1 MHTKMKGEGIKGLFI
16 EQIVPVMERH
26 GYHFMKAKNVFVYGD
41 REWTNECIL
50 RFTNWENDQLSLRTE
65 YFVTCKKVSQLYKE
79 AILEKD
85 CMPIC
90 GVLDVGWA
98 YKYLGIPLDD
108 KPWFQMK
115 IAKLHSLV
123 QKWIVEFESVGLSF
137 FKEMND
143 YEKVEKALDIFNVSG
158 WAPLAVWTGERIL
171 HGICLYYLNTY
182 DKRGTLG
189 LFDLYREKID
199 EMEYSPIREQ
209 FERLERYMNCLP
221 DRQPIPRRN
230 EDKESPSK

>member
-1 MHTKMKGEGIKGLFI
+1 MHTRMKGEGIKGLFI

-26 GYHFMKAKNVFVYGD
+26 GYHFMKAKNAFVYED
-41 REWTNECIL
+41 QEWRNE
-50 RFTNWENDQLSLRTE
+50 LSLRTE
-65 YFVTCKKVSQLYKE
+65 YFVTCKKVSQFYKA

-85 CMPIC
+85 SMPIC

-98 YKYLGIPLDD
+98 YKYLGIPLND
-108 KPWFQMK
+108 KPWFRMK

-143 YEKVEKALDIFNVSG
+143 YEKLEKALDIFNVSG
-158 WAPLAVWTGERIL
+158 WAPLAVWTGERVL
-171 HGICLYYLNTY
+171 HGICLYYLNTH

-189 LFDLYREKID
+189 LFDLYRDKVG

-209 FERLERYMNCLP
+209 FERLERYMKCLP
-221 DRQPIPRRN
+221 ETINPQKI
-230 EDKESPSK
+230 

>member
-1 MHTKMKGEGIKGLFI
+1 
-16 EQIVPVMERH
+16 
-26 GYHFMKAKNVFVYGD
+26 
-41 REWTNECIL
+41 
-50 RFTNWENDQLSLRTE
+50 
-65 YFVTCKKVSQLYKE
+65 
-79 AILEKD
+79 
-85 CMPIC
+85 MPIC

-209 FERLERYMNCLP
+209 FERLERYMKCLP

-230 EDKESPSK
+230 EDKESQSK

>member
-1 MHTKMKGEGIKGLFI
+1 M
-16 EQIVPVMERH
+16 
-26 GYHFMKAKNVFVYGD
+26 
-41 REWTNECIL
+41 
-50 RFTNWENDQLSLRTE
+50 
-65 YFVTCKKVSQLYKE
+65 
-79 AILEKD
+79 
-85 CMPIC
+85 
-90 GVLDVGWA
+90 
-98 YKYLGIPLDD
+98 
-108 KPWFQMK
+108 
-115 IAKLHSLV
+115 
-123 QKWIVEFESVGLSF
+123 GLSF

-209 FERLERYMNCLP
+209 FERLERYMKCLP
-221 DRQPIPRRN
+221 DRQPIPRKN
-230 EDKESPSK
+230 EDRESKSK

>member
-1 MHTKMKGEGIKGLFI
+1 
-16 EQIVPVMERH
+16 
-26 GYHFMKAKNVFVYGD
+26 
-41 REWTNECIL
+41 
-50 RFTNWENDQLSLRTE
+50 DQLSLRTE

-79 AILEKD
+79 AISEKD

-209 FERLERYMNCLP
+209 FERLERYMKCLP
-221 DRQPIPRRN
+221 DRQPIPRKN
-230 EDKESPSK
+230 EDRESKSK

>member
-1 MHTKMKGEGIKGLFI
+1 M
-16 EQIVPVMERH
+16 
-26 GYHFMKAKNVFVYGD
+26 
-41 REWTNECIL
+41 
-50 RFTNWENDQLSLRTE
+50 
-65 YFVTCKKVSQLYKE
+65 
-79 AILEKD
+79 
-85 CMPIC
+85 
-90 GVLDVGWA
+90 
-98 YKYLGIPLDD
+98 
-108 KPWFQMK
+108 
-115 IAKLHSLV
+115 
-123 QKWIVEFESVGLSF
+123 
-137 FKEMND
+137 
-143 YEKVEKALDIFNVSG
+143 
-158 WAPLAVWTGERIL
+158 WTGERIL